1 MSFLA
6 PVFLLALPALFVA
19 LGAAVDQRMQW
30 TPAPTPPAHLIVGVP
45 LTLAGI
51 ALGLWSNHQLFSVGR
66 GTPLPLMPTQDLVV
80 GLPYARMRNPMAL
93 GAVSLYLGVA
103 TLFRSP
109 GAMVVVLLGAAA
121 LLTYIRVVEERGL
134 SARFGPS
141 YLAYRR
147 QTPFLFPRLDIDH
160 QPAEGRHR
168 PASPIPRSWLPVPAP
183 RCRLEPSTG
192 RRTCVGRLIYAANMS
207 LDGFLEDQAGAF
219 DWSVPDEEVHAFW
232 NEYERGIGTSLYGRR
247 MYETMRVWDS
257 DDWLVDEPPVLREFA
272 SIWRDT
278 DKVVFS
284 STLGDVSTA
293 RTTLQRTFEPE
304 AVRQLKEASGSD
316 LSIGGPGIA
325 AEAFRHGL
333 VDECVLLLHPVLV
346 GGGKPALPRGV
357 RLDLELLD
365 QRRFANG
372 VIHVRHAV
380 RTP

>member
-1 MSFLA
+1 M
-6 PVFLLALPALFVA
+6 
-19 LGAAVDQRMQW
+19 
-30 TPAPTPPAHLIVGVP
+30 
-45 LTLAGI
+45 
-51 ALGLWSNHQLFSVGR
+51 
-66 GTPLPLMPTQDLVV
+66 
-80 GLPYARMRNPMAL
+80 
-93 GAVSLYLGVA
+93 
-103 TLFRSP
+103 
-109 GAMVVVLLGAAA
+109 
-121 LLTYIRVVEERGL
+121 
-134 SARFGPS
+134 
-141 YLAYRR
+141 
-147 QTPFLFPRLDIDH
+147 
-160 QPAEGRHR
+160 
-168 PASPIPRSWLPVPAP
+168 
-183 RCRLEPSTG
+183 
-192 RRTCVGRLIYAANMS
+192 GRLIYAANMS
-207 LDGFLEDQAGAF
+207 LDGFLEDQAVAF

-257 DDWLVDEPPVLREFA
+257 DDWLVDEPAVLREFA